1 MARIFVQVS
10 AEPNLFGLCR
20 AQPKISKQKCQRK
33 TSVENEPLTGRYAK
47 LAEKK
52 WKHSFSIRIFYPRKT
67 IHLFISRHILL
78 VFKKKRMNGLEAKP
92 FTNLSSLHKSRGV
105 PQSAPTPFGSMWYGF
120 PYWARAGAAISAAF
134 KFAGFTFF
142 FPRSY
147 FFLSAWYFL
156 LSYKRFFIT
165 NFVTCVRKFVTK
177 TFCAER
183 KKLLADREK
192 YQGKGKMVTAES
204 SAPHGW

>member
-1 MARIFVQVS
+1 MLPAANLMQRLCKASAIFAQAS

-33 TSVENEPLTGRYAK
+33 TYVENEPLTGRYAK

-52 WKHSFSIRIFYPRKT
+52 WIHSFSIRIFYPRKT

-92 FTNLSSLHKSRGV
+92 FTNHSFLHKSRGV
-105 PQSAPTPFGSMWYGF
+105 LQNAPTPFGAMCYDF

-134 KFAGFTFF
+134 KFAGLTFF

-156 LSYKRFFIT
+156 FAASEF
-165 NFVTCVRKFVTK
+165 
-177 TFCAER
+177 
-183 KKLLADREK
+183 LL
-192 YQGKGKMVTAES
+192 QTL
-204 SAPHGW
+204 

>member
-1 MARIFVQVS
+1 MILRVIVNECRVSLFFVAFLFPQHHDAARRQS
-10 AEPNLFGLCR
+10 
-20 AQPKISKQKCQRK
+20 
-33 TSVENEPLTGRYAK
+33 YAK

-92 FTNLSSLHKSRGV
+92 FTNRSFLHKSRGV
-105 PQSAPTPFGSMWYGF
+105 LQNAPTPFGAMCYDF

-156 LSYKRFFIT
+156 LSYKRF
-165 NFVTCVRKFVTK
+165 
-177 TFCAER
+177 
-183 KKLLADREK
+183 LL
-192 YQGKGKMVTAES
+192 QTL
-204 SAPHGW
+204 